1 MNNAK
6 KVREMQEIY
15 FEESR
20 ENEMNKNNLKI
31 LSKKYDC
38 LEVLCKEL
46 IESFDSECNISL
58 QVEKIKEFLK
68 ENQTIS

>member
-58 QVEKIKEFLK
+58 QIEKIKEFLK

>member
-20 ENEMNKNNLKI
+20 ENEINKNNLQI

-46 IESFDSECNISL
+46 IESFDSECDISL
-58 QVEKIKEFLK
+58 QIEKIKEFIK
-68 ENQTIS
+68 EN

>member
-1 MNNAK
+1 MNNAR

-20 ENEMNKNNLKI
+20 ENEINKNNLQI

-46 IESFDSECNISL
+46 IESFDSEQDVCI
-58 QVEKIKEFLK
+58 QIEKIKEFIK
-68 ENQTIS
+68 EN

>member
-58 QVEKIKEFLK
+58 QIEKIKEFLK
-68 ENQTIS
+68 EN